1 MRKILLFLCV
11 CANLFA
17 LPQDPSIVSGTLENG
32 LKYYVKQNALPKKS
46 AEFQLIIN
54 SGSTDEALSERG
66 LAHFVEH
73 MAFNGSRDFSKNDLI
88 KQLEAL
94 GVSFGADL
102 NAHTSY
108 DETAYKLSISVSEQN
123 LKDVFKVF
131 SNWID
136 GVKFDP
142 EELDKER
149 GVIIEEERARNT
161 PMYRLYQKQA
171 KELFAGSIYLDRAPI
186 GDMAVVKSV
195 SAPEIKAFYDRLY
208 QPRFMSFVA
217 VGDFNA
223 TQIEALIKQNF
234 SSAKNTNSYAHPSKA
249 IPPQDGLNVY
259 NYDANETGTNLI
271 RISFF
276 DKFYPRANEAN
287 ARKIWLN
294 LYIANLMARL
304 YEQKTQNENSLLRMG
319 YMSPALQSQKT
330 MHNFES
336 MVTDGKF
343 NEALKD
349 MLSVIKGVSELGF
362 NQSDF
367 LDVKSAF
374 INSVNTGFEQSKTK
388 KSKTYMNEI
397 VYAISSGS
405 VILSEEA
412 SKELD
417 LKLLNEIT
425 LDEIN
430 GEFRRILALTD
441 KRVSVFSTNGYAISE
456 PKFLEFQKSVK
467 AYEDH
472 KKEQNLPKTLLAS
485 DPQPRAI
492 VSKIYD
498 KKHDLYVYK
507 LENNA
512 TAVLK
517 PLKTRKDVINFAAV
531 SKGGTSNLSEPKLGK
546 FSVELS
552 NESGAGEFNNYQ
564 ILKILSGKQISYQ
577 KTIDPLTQGFSGS
590 STPADIKYLF
600 EAINLEF
607 NAPRTDA
614 KILDKI
620 RAKTLDNLAKK
631 QNLPEYKFNNEFVK
645 FFYGDNARMK
655 PLEASDVNALNFG
668 ELTKIVNEKFT
679 NAASYVFIFAG
690 DFEIARMEELLKKY
704 VASLPSRAN
713 AENFTDDGVRSI
725 KGKHEF
731 KRNYQVVDRSD
742 VSINMINENVKYSR
756 ENSLKA
762 QALSAVLRT
771 ALREKIR
778 EDMGE
783 VYGISLGVSVAR
795 YPYEHSTANI
805 YFTCSPKNTDAIIAQ
820 IRATIAEVKQKGALD
835 AKHLQNYKKAAI
847 LSIEKSSDQPS
858 FWLQNIVSHYMFG
871 NELFDLDEYKKIIQ
885 NISND
890 DIKSAA
896 KLYLDDKNEIISVN
910 NPAKK

>member
-136 GVKFDP
+136 GVKFDS

-171 KELFAGSIYLDRAPI
+171 RELFAGSIYLDRAPI
-186 GDMAVVKSV
+186 GDMEVVKSV
-195 SAPEIKAFYDRLY
+195 SAPKIKAFYDRLY

-234 SSAKNTNSYAHPSKA
+234 SSAKNTNSYAHPSKT

-276 DKFYPRANEAN
+276 DKFYPRVDEAS

-304 YEQKTQNENSLLRMG
+304 YEQKTQNENSLLRTS

-343 NEALKD
+343 DEALKD

-405 VILSEEA
+405 VVLSEEA

-430 GEFRRILALTD
+430 GEFRRILALAD

-467 AYEDH
+467 AYEGH

-507 LENNA
+507 LENNS

-517 PLKTRKDVINFAAV
+517 PLKTRKEVINFAAV
-531 SKGGTSNLSEPKLGK
+531 SKGGTSNLSEPKWGK

-552 NESGAGEFNNYQ
+552 NDSGAGEFNNYQ

-620 RAKTLDNLAKK
+620 RAKTLDDLAKK

-645 FFYGDNARMK
+645 FFYGGNARMK
-655 PLEASDVNALNFG
+655 PLETSDVNALNFG

-713 AENFTDDGVRSI
+713 AENFVDDGVRSI

-742 VSINMINENVKYSR
+742 VSINTINENVKYSR

-771 ALREKIR
+771 VLREKIR

-783 VYGISLGVSVAR
+783 VYGISLGVSIAK

-805 YFTCSPKNTDAIIAQ
+805 FFTCSPKNTDAIIAQ
-820 IRATIAEVKQKGALD
+820 VRAAIAEVKQKGALD
-835 AKHLQNYKKAAI
+835 ARYLQNYKKAAI

-871 NELFDLDEYKKIIQ
+871 NELFDLDEYKKIIE

-890 DIKSAA
+890 DIKFAA